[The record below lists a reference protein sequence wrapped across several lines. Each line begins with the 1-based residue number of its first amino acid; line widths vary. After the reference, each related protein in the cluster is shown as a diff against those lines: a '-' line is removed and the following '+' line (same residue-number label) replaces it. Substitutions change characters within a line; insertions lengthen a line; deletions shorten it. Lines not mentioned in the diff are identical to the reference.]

1 MTWRRRVVGGEEKS
15 KWLLVRHDAELRRRE
30 VEAEEKPKLYGEIPS
45 SDDARPERGCGDV
58 GDARPKGSSTGE
70 SGDGS

>member
-1 MTWRRRVVGGEEKS
+1 MRRRREAGGEDKP
-15 KWLLVRHDAELRRRE
+15 KQLRRDAELRRRE

-45 SDDARPERGCGDV
+45 SDGARPEHECGDA
-58 GDARPKGSSTGE
+58 GAACPKCSNTDE

>member
-30 VEAEEKPKLYGEIPS
+30 VEVEEKPKLYGEIPS
-45 SDDARPERGCGDV
+45 SDGARPEHECGD
-58 GDARPKGSSTGE
+58 AATA
-70 SGDGS
+70 